1 MKFWII
7 GIAAF
12 LALCALNGYM
22 EQKEHAAN
30 EAYRVRLAEQDK
42 AAKSKQFNDS
52 AMKAEYMTGFKAA
65 MK

>member
-1 MKFWII
+1 
-7 GIAAF
+7 
-12 LALCALNGYM
+12 M
-22 EQKEHAAN
+22 EEKEQAAN